1 MSTEHVSP
9 SQHNEPLARREKI
22 HNQGLHILLKMETV
36 TGLSIIPG
44 AANQRI
50 RDRGSLSEIDSLITT
65 AQQAYA
71 ERPRHGS
78 LYALETDRTEVF
90 QHNLNG
96 PDSRLRFHDG
106 VYFSN
111 QQPYPLCFIARQHS
125 NTEIYLKQLGQDKD
139 EMRYFQAFACQAGAA
154 LFRLQPRWL
163 TLGPPAP
170 EPDRLWVEAMF
181 FHAPSNTQKSY
192 PTLGNPVCIE
202 NPWAASMSLLQ
213 DMRDALTNSPTTPPA
228 MTAEKP
234 TAELN
239 SPAGESRQLPDGP
252 FDADGFRFDG
262 VEVRFGTAVLQYRL
276 IQSLWNKACSAPAL
290 PRPLEEV
297 LVELYGEENETEDS
311 TFRQLCSNARKKL
324 EANHFPLTILT
335 VQGKVQ
341 LKSVRK

>member
-1 MSTEHVSP
+1 
-9 SQHNEPLARREKI
+9 
-22 HNQGLHILLKMETV
+22 
-36 TGLSIIPG
+36 
-44 AANQRI
+44 
-50 RDRGSLSEIDSLITT
+50 
-65 AQQAYA
+65 
-71 ERPRHGS
+71 
-78 LYALETDRTEVF
+78 
-90 QHNLNG
+90 
-96 PDSRLRFHDG
+96 
-106 VYFSN
+106 
-111 QQPYPLCFIARQHS
+111 
-125 NTEIYLKQLGQDKD
+125 
-139 EMRYFQAFACQAGAA
+139 
-154 LFRLQPRWL
+154 
-163 TLGPPAP
+163 
-170 EPDRLWVEAMF
+170 
-181 FHAPSNTQKSY
+181 
-192 PTLGNPVCIE
+192 
-202 NPWAASMSLLQ
+202 
-213 DMRDALTNSPTTPPA
+213 